1 MSEFTE
7 KDKAEFS
14 EQIEALKTENASFKT
29 ALEAKD
35 AEFAKTTALV
45 AEFQKAVIDLQ
56 AANEALRVQGVID
69 SAKSYFKEQAGV
81 KITPAQAEK
90 YVAQVTKNPAKFEFL
105 KELVEGLEEMPVFS
119 NGSKPIAGS
128 GARFSKESGT
138 ALSADQFAD
147 AVEKFAAENK
157 IGYVEAFTK
166 FSKENPDAARAYRDA
181 QV

>member
-1 MSEFTE
+1 MLEFTE
-7 KDKAEFS
+7 KDKAKFS

-119 NGSKPIAGS
+119 TGMKVAGS

-147 AVEKFAAENK
+147 AVEKFAAEHK